1 MRKRLYII
9 GCTGSVGSSV
19 LSVCRSFP
27 EHFEIAALAANSSVE
42 RMIAL
47 AEEFSCPLLV
57 FSDHA
62 AARRAKE
69 IVSQSTGKVGRVKVL
84 SGEEGLREPASSQ
97 GIDHVVVASSGIGA
111 VGALMQALR
120 SGKEVSL
127 ANKESIVA
135 GGPWIMPLAK
145 GEGQLRPLDSEHNA
159 IWQCL
164 SGENEGAVKK
174 IYLTAS
180 GGPFLNFSREELD
193 KVTPA
198 MAVAHPVWSMGAKIS
213 VDSASLMNKGIE
225 ILEAMYLFSL
235 SASQVDAVV
244 APNPFIHGIVLFS
257 DGSFKMCASAPDMGI
272 PAMSA
277 LFHPA
282 RSPRDRGNTPALEG
296 LVLSFQAP
304 DDVRFPC
311 IRLARDAAHRG
322 GAYPALL
329 VGADE
334 AAVGCFLDG
343 KIGFM
348 DIPAVVEEVLERYSG
363 PAPLT
368 LEHALDIMIEGR
380 SIAMAACE
388 KRRGRCF

>member
-97 GIDHVVVASSGIGA
+97 DIDHVVVASLGIGA

-145 GEGQLRPLDSEHNA
+145 KEGQLRPLDSEHNA

-164 SGENEGAVKK
+164 SGESASAVKK

-257 DGSFKMCASAPDMGI
+257 DGFMHGVISPPDMKYSLAYCLSWPARAACGGLVPLDLRNAAAFTFAAVDDARFPSPGIARRALEKGMSFPAVLNAADEVAVELFLEGKITFSRI
-272 PAMSA
+272 PA
-277 LFHPA
+277 L
-282 RSPRDRGNTPALEG
+282 
-296 LVLSFQAP
+296 
-304 DDVRFPC
+304 
-311 IRLARDAAHRG
+311 
-322 GAYPALL
+322 
-329 VGADE
+329 
-334 AAVGCFLDG
+334 
-343 KIGFM
+343 
-348 DIPAVVEEVLERYSG
+348 VEEVLDRH
-363 PAPLT
+363 APGHIRCV
-368 LEHALDIMIEGR
+368 EDVLD
-380 SIAMAACE
+380 AAAE
-388 KRRGRCF
+388 ARESARFLAGG